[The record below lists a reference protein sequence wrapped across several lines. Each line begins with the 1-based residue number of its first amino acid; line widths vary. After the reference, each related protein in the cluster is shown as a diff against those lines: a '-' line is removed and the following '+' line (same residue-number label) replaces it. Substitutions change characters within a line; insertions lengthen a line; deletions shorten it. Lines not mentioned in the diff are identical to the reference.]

1 MRQSANLLCSVALLL
16 SCSAFAHRPSHPKV
30 ENAKLFIQES
40 ILKKANVEVPQELSK
55 LHDASTKAL
64 KEKHLTQYGIN
75 LDDDHASSNIEV
87 HEVTELVYGDIDTV
101 GAVPGWWNY
110 VPCTQQSVISSEA
123 TFSETYDNVTDTYHI
138 WLGPAN
144 GCYPG
149 DLSDFSVTGWDQ
161 VEYYSGYRLAY
172 SDRNDFEKIIC
183 YNKIWFGWN
192 DGATSCKS
200 TLADHDDHDDNDN
213 IPVDYVCRANSLG
226 DDYYN
231 QGSYD
236 YLNCPQ
242 EYHNNFEV
250 DEFYDVLSDEPVLL
264 SEKHEQLVITVY
276 ATAGCHE
283 GTEIYQM
290 AYLTNTCIGFAMLYK
305 FNNDNDDYEPNFNA
319 NDLFQQY
326 HTVMINSDATYQVF
340 WGQGQGPGPNFY
352 DDVFDDDYIYR
363 TGFCTSI
370 TDDGVINGHDT
381 YGPNSKLDYCEHH
394 GMNYGYK
401 TTIMYEGMGVGTDD
415 DLTTLEKVGIAAVV
429 LGGVLAFFHVL
440 IYAYSAVFTQNMAS
454 YKPAASTEVEMNSA

>member
-1 MRQSANLLCSVALLL
+1 MRQSANLICSVALLL

-55 LHDASTKAL
+55 RHDASTKAL

-75 LDDDHASSNIEV
+75 LDDDHVSSNIEV
-87 HEVTELVYGDIDTV
+87 HEVTKLVYSDIDTTV

-110 VPCTQQSVISSEA
+110 VPCTQQSVTNSEA

-144 GCYPG
+144 GCYPAFE
-149 DLSDFSVTGWDQ
+149 SEFAVTGWDQ

-172 SDRNDFEKIIC
+172 SDRNS
-183 YNKIWFGWN
+183 YNKEICWNMLVFGFN
-192 DGATSCKS
+192 DGATSCES
-200 TLADHDDHDDNDN
+200 TVEDLVAEGGNDDV
-213 IPVDYVCRANSLG
+213 PVDYVCRARSMN
-226 DDYYN
+226 DDDQLYSN
-231 QGSYD
+231 QGYSEH
-236 YLNCPQ
+236 LNCPQ
-242 EYHNNFEV
+242 EGHDDFEV
-250 DEFYDVLSDEPVLL
+250 DEYYTVLADEPVLL

-283 GTEIYQM
+283 GTEIYHM
-290 AYLTNTCIGFAMLYK
+290 AYLTNACVSYAILDAVGVIDAHYDE
-305 FNNDNDDYEPNFNA
+305 NYES
-319 NDLFQQY
+319 
-326 HTVMINSDATYQVF
+326 TVMINSDATYHF
-340 WGQGQGPGPNFY
+340 FLEN
-352 DDVFDDDYIYR
+352 DDSDEIGWCVERVSGHPDVNDDDYQYN
-363 TGFCTSI
+363 
-370 TDDGVINGHDT
+370 VMAGHDT

>member
-110 VPCTQQSVISSEA
+110 VPCTQQSVIQSEA
-123 TFSETYDNVTDTYHI
+123 TFSETYDNVTDTYHV

-144 GCYPG
+144 GCYPA
-149 DLSDFSVTGWDQ
+149 DESYFTVTGWDQ
-161 VEYYSGYRLAY
+161 VEFYSGYRLAY
-172 SDRNDFEKIIC
+172 SDRNSYNKEIC

-192 DGATSCKS
+192 DGATSCQS
-200 TLADHDDHDDNDN
+200 TVADQDDDV
-213 IPVDYVCRANSLG
+213 PVDYVCRARSMN
-226 DDYYN
+226 DDHHYN
-231 QGSYD
+231 QGSSD
-236 YLNCPQ
+236 LLNCPQ
-242 EYHNNFEV
+242 EDHDDFDV
-250 DEFYDVLSDEPVLL
+250 DEYYDVLSDEPVLL

-290 AYLTNTCIGFAMLYK
+290 AYLTNACVAYAILDELGVIEAHY
-305 FNNDNDDYEPNFNA
+305 DDHYE
-319 NDLFQQY
+319 Y
-326 HTVMINSDATYQVF
+326 TVMINSDATYHLF
-340 WGQGQGPGPNFY
+340 WQN
-352 DDVFDDDYIYR
+352 DDSDEIGWCLGNNLSQNDDY
-363 TGFCTSI
+363 
-370 TDDGVINGHDT
+370 DVIDGHDT

>member
-16 SCSAFAHRPSHPKV
+16 SCSAFARRPSHPKV

-55 LHDASTKAL
+55 RHDASTKAL

-75 LDDDHASSNIEV
+75 LDDDHVSSNIEV

-101 GAVPGWWNY
+101 GAVPGWWSY
-110 VPCTQQSVISSEA
+110 VPCTQQSVVNSEA

-149 DLSDFSVTGWDQ
+149 EESEFMVTGWDQ
-161 VEYYSGYRLAY
+161 VEYYTGYRLAY
-172 SDRNDFEKIIC
+172 SDRNAFDKIIC
-183 YNKIWFGWN
+183 YKHIYFGWN
-192 DGATSCKS
+192 DGATNCES
-200 TLADHDDHDDNDN
+200 TVADQDDDD
-213 IPVDYVCRANSLG
+213 IPVDFVCRATSNG
-226 DDYYN
+226 DIN
-231 QGSYD
+231 QGD
-236 YLNCPQ
+236 YEHLNCPQ
-242 EYHNNFEV
+242 EDHDDFEV
-250 DEFYDVLSDEPVLL
+250 DEYYDVLADEPVLL
-264 SEKHEQLVITVY
+264 SEKHEQLTITVY

-283 GTEIYQM
+283 GTEIYHM
-290 AYLTNTCIGFAMLYK
+290 AYLTNACVAYAILDEAGTTDAHY
-305 FNNDNDDYEPNFNA
+305 DDHNY
-319 NDLFQQY
+319 Y
-326 HTVMINSDATYQVF
+326 TVWINSDATYHYF
-340 WGQGQGPGPNFY
+340 LEN
-352 DDVFDDDYIYR
+352 DDSDEIGWCLERRYPYENTPTPPDVDDDYYYYYYPQ
-363 TGFCTSI
+363 
-370 TDDGVINGHDT
+370 DHEVLDGHDT
-381 YGPNSKLDYCEHH
+381 FGPNSKLDYCEHH